1 MGSEEGNVKSVLTF
15 RRDVF
20 CIRRDNSSYNNRCA
34 SSGPEYS
41 NLADKQ
47 RDAFNNYRYLELPRR
62 GDELSQIA
70 VGIERSARGPADA
83 CCG

>member
-1 MGSEEGNVKSVLTF
+1 MDSEGGNVKSVLTLAGMCF
-15 RRDVF
+15 
-20 CIRRDNSSYNNRCA
+20 A
-34 SSGPEYS
+34 SEGTILLIIISAHRVGPEYS

-47 RDAFNNYRYLELPRR
+47 RDAFNHYRYLELPRR